1 MFDTM
6 KVARKIREARIVQN
20 MTQVNLADS
29 MEVSY
34 QAVSNW
40 ERGNSMPD
48 IAKLEQLCRI
58 LDITMDELL
67 GAESSRIIDR
77 VQDSKEDSQN
87 QEALTC
93 REIQEVAVILP
104 PRDVEK
110 LVEESV
116 EWQGKERINLS
127 AMVGMAPFLDSEYLE
142 SLILRAH
149 VDSLKEV
156 TGLAPF
162 VSVETLDRL
171 AMNADPEEDMKG
183 IVSLA
188 PFLSRE
194 ALDLVTEKVLGG
206 DGEAGGFRESL
217 IRITGLA
224 PFLDQ
229 EKLNRLAMKANP
241 EEDMKGIVSLAPFLS
256 HETLDLVTEKVL
268 GGDGEAGGF
277 RESLIKITGL
287 APFLD
292 QEKLNRL
299 AMKANPEEDM
309 KGIVSLAP
317 FLSHETLDLVTE
329 KVLGGDGEAG
339 GFRES
344 LIKITG
350 LAPFLD
356 QEKLNR
362 LAMKANPEEDM
373 KGIISLAPFLSQET
387 LKRAAEKRLERGGD
401 ISGLCPF
408 LPWETMQYFLKK

>member
-309 KGIVSLAP
+309 KGI
-317 FLSHETLDLVTE
+317 
-329 KVLGGDGEAG
+329 
-339 GFRES
+339 
-344 LIKITG
+344 
-350 LAPFLD
+350 
-356 QEKLNR
+356 
-362 LAMKANPEEDM
+362 
-373 KGIISLAPFLSQET
+373 ISLAPFLSQET

>member
-58 LDITMDELL
+58 LDISMDELL

-77 VQDSKEDSQN
+77 VQDRVQDSKEDSQN
-87 QEALTC
+87 QDALTC

-110 LVEESV
+110 LVEESI

-188 PFLSRE
+188 PFLS
-194 ALDLVTEKVLGG
+194 
-206 DGEAGGFRESL
+206 
-217 IRITGLA
+217 
-224 PFLDQ
+224 
-229 EKLNRLAMKANP
+229 
-241 EEDMKGIVSLAPFLS
+241 

-268 GGDGEAGGF
+268 GGDG
-277 RESLIKITGL
+277 
-287 APFLD
+287 D
-292 QEKLNRL
+292 
-299 AMKANPEEDM
+299 
-309 KGIVSLAP
+309 
-317 FLSHETLDLVTE
+317 
-329 KVLGGDGEAG
+329 AG